1 MNVKIEYKP
10 FYFKTGLSWQDE
22 QRGVVSA
29 EGRPDIRAASPAKK
43 YQDRWT
49 PEHFLVASVDICLM
63 IIFTSL
69 AERDGIS
76 LLAYTSEAK
85 GTFEREKEVYQF
97 TKIVLRPRIIISD
110 EKDKD
115 KALHAIKE
123 AERRCPLA
131 ESVKAEIIVKPTVL
145 VKK

>member
-10 FYFKTGLSWQDE
+10 FYFKTSLSWQDE

-49 PEHFLVASVDICLM
+49 PEHFFVASVDICLM

-76 LLAYTSEAK
+76 LLAYTSEAE
-85 GTFEREKEVYQF
+85 GTFERKKEVYQF
-97 TKIVLRPRIIISD
+97 TKIVVRPHITIGAQ
-110 EKDKD
+110 KDKD

-131 ESVKAEIIVKPTVL
+131 ESVKAEIVVKPTVL